1 MDLKNKYYY
10 TYVLHSKKDGKNYIG
25 YTHNLLLRFEQHIKG
40 EVYPV
45 KFTEYL
51 TGVKSTRHRRPLE
64 LIYFEACLNQEDAI
78 KREKYFKTHYGRMFI
93 KKRLQ
98 NYYNKN

>member
-1 MDLKNKYYY
+1 MFCIA
-10 TYVLHSKKDGKNYIG
+10 KKMIKITLVIPN
-25 YTHNLLLRFEQHIKG
+25 NLLLRFEQHIKG

-78 KREKYFKTHYGRMFI
+78 KREKYSPREI
-93 KKRLQ
+93 KSKILMHSIISRGKKLITEECL
-98 NYYNKN
+98 